1 MVSGGDARPGAAL
14 LSAVATFGVRGT
26 GFLEWS
32 GSRSLAGHSLTRKG
46 GSLNTNPKIVAWMKP
61 SCGWSNGVRAVFG
74 KYGLEYEDKDIINIP
89 ENYYE
94 MVVKTGQQFQPSME
108 IDGVILADISGEEVE
123 EYLIAKGY
131 VSGSDA
137 ATDVPIDAPCE
148 THEEAINIAQP
159 SAIQL
164 GDISER

>member
-1 MVSGGDARPGAAL
+1 M
-14 LSAVATFGVRGT
+14 
-26 GFLEWS
+26 
-32 GSRSLAGHSLTRKG
+32 
-46 GSLNTNPKIVAWMKP
+46 
-61 SCGWSNGVRAVFG
+61 RAVFG

-137 ATDVPIDAPCE
+137 PTGVPIDAPCE